1 MLNFF
6 PLLAIEYIGQL
17 IAINETCET
26 QTNKKIDFSYF
37 FNWPTPLPRVPA
49 SCYINMKR
57 KYNQ

>member
-6 PLLAIEYIGQL
+6 PLLATEYIGQL
-17 IAINETCET
+17 IVINETCET
-26 QTNKKIDFSYF
+26 HQQENRFFVF

-49 SCYINMKR
+49 SCYIIMKR